1 MPRRIGLLAMTALCC
16 GALALALAGT
26 AAASATVTSANL
38 VKNGAAELGQAASNS
53 GEVFAP
59 RSWTTTGEFTQIR
72 YGAPGGFPDATIS
85 KAIKGGKAFFAGG
98 DVEESTAT
106 QTAKV
111 PSGWP
116 KWVQRGRVK
125 AVLSANLG
133 GYGVQEDA
141 ATVVAHFMDSGGLEL
156 GTMQIGPVTAAD
168 RGKQTK
174 LLLRTTTLLAP
185 AQTVSITIVI
195 TSTRSTGP
203 YNDAYVD
210 NVKLTLRR

>member
-1 MPRRIGLLAMTALCC
+1 MPRRIGLLATTALCC
-16 GALALALAGT
+16 GALTLAIAGT
-26 AAASATVTSANL
+26 VAASPTVTSANL
-38 VKNGAAELGQAASNS
+38 IKNGAAELGKAASNS

-98 DVEESTAT
+98 NVPESTAT
-106 QTAKV
+106 QKVNV
-111 PSGWP
+111 PSAWS

-133 GYGVQEDA
+133 GWGGQEDA
-141 ATVVAHFMDSGGLEL
+141 ATVVAHFMDSGELEL
-156 GTMQIGPVTAAD
+156 GTMQIGPVTSAN
-168 RGKQTK
+168 RGGKTK
-174 LLLRTTTLLAP
+174 LLLRTKTLLAP
-185 AQTVSITIVI
+185 AKTVSIIVVI
-195 TSTRSTGP
+195 TCTRSTGP

>member
-141 ATVVAHFMDSGGLEL
+141 STVVAHFMDSGGLEL

-210 NVKLTLRR
+210 NVKLILRR